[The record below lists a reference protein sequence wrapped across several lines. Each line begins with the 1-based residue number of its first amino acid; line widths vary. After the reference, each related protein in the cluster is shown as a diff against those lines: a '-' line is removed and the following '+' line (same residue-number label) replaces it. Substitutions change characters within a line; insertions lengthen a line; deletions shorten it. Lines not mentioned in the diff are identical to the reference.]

1 MLPSLTCSS
10 ACASSARMR
19 RASPSSCSP
28 SAVATTCRPE
38 RSSSGQPIC
47 CSSLRICWLMVDWVR
62 WTRSPARV
70 KLPVSII
77 ATKLRSN
84 RGSSMG
90 FSIYK
95 TTETHFII

>member
-1 MLPSLTCSS
+1 M
-10 ACASSARMR
+10 
-19 RASPSSCSP
+19 
-28 SAVATTCRPE
+28 
-38 RSSSGQPIC
+38 
-47 CSSLRICWLMVDWVR
+47 
-62 WTRSPARV
+62 
-70 KLPVSII
+70 